1 MIFLL
6 LDVLLSYVCQV
17 PTFFILI
24 NIMLYSKKNIFQFI
38 LIPLVLDLL
47 IVNTYFLNTALFI
60 ILFLLI
66 KNLKIIQPKLS
77 HYLFL
82 ITIIYLFYVLTLG
95 LIHGYSIIYLFNFM
109 IENYIINLIFY
120 ALCYKLVKPYIKL
133 SRWLLWM
140 K

>member
-66 KNLKIIQPKLS
+66 KNLKIIQPKFS

-82 ITIIYLFYVLTLG
+82 ITIIYLFYVLALG

-133 SRWLLWM
+133 SR
-140 K
+140 